1 MVKKPNS
8 KQESKLKTKDELL
21 QIMSDHLSQQ
31 QEFAEQ
37 LKEKAIFYVNN
48 EGTDKEDTKMK
59 NHYLNAYNTQVD
71 AVSRTSSAMIK
82 IYGSSLQNTNE
93 KEKESKSLVD

>member
-1 MVKKPNS
+1 MNS

-21 QIMSDHLSQQ
+21 QIMSDHLTQQ
-31 QEFAEQ
+31 QEFALQ
-37 LKEKAIFYVNN
+37 LKEKAIYYVNL
-48 EGTDKEDTKMK
+48 EESSKEDTKMK

-82 IYGSSLQNTNE
+82 VYGSSLQTNDE
-93 KEKESKSLVD
+93 SEKESKSLVD

>member
-1 MVKKPNS
+1 MNS
-8 KQESKLKTKDELL
+8 KRESKLKTKDELL

-31 QEFAEQ
+31 QEFALQ
-37 LKEKAIFYVNN
+37 LKEKALYYVNL
-48 EGTDKEDTKMK
+48 EGTNKEDTKLK

-82 IYGSSLQNTNE
+82 VYGSSLQNTSDGE
-93 KEKESKSLVD
+93 EESKSLVD